1 MFIRWIFRSLVKLA
15 VYVFGFV
22 AIAGLWDYAQ
32 QAQAADYD
40 YSFDKYAPSV
50 MSRYGDEIGA
60 VSDGWDVAKSG
71 LTFGLQ
77 VILDSG
83 IIEKLGVDRFA
94 LFAWP
99 NDPTVP
105 APEPVQV
112 ASLQVD
118 YAPETSLFPR
128 ARALQ

>member
-1 MFIRWIFRSLVKLA
+1 MVIRWIFRSLVKLA
-15 VYVFGFV
+15 VYVFGFM

-40 YSFDKYAPSV
+40 YSFDEYAPSV
-50 MSRYGDEIGA
+50 MARYGDEIGV
-60 VSDGWDVAKSG
+60 VSDGWDVAKAG
-71 LTFGLQ
+71 LNSGLQ

-83 IIEKLGVDRFA
+83 ILEKLGVDQFA
-94 LFAWP
+94 HFAWST
-99 NDPTVP
+99 DPTVP

-112 ASLQVD
+112 ALLQSD